1 MVGNITIFVIVV
13 QVIVEEIMK
22 RDRKPLSKEARE
34 FLVGKRDKM
43 GKIERDKTIK
53 RLEMYDRGFREKE

>member
-34 FLVGKRDKM
+34 FLVGKRDRM

>member
-1 MVGNITIFVIVV
+1 MVVRVLPCVWIV
-13 QVIVEEIMK
+13 QVIVEETMK
-22 RDRKPLSKEARE
+22 RNRKPLSREARE
-34 FLVGKRDKM
+34 FLVSKKDRM

>member
-1 MVGNITIFVIVV
+1 MEENIFHYVHNV

-22 RDRKPLSKEARE
+22 KNKPISKEARA
-34 FLVGKRDKM
+34 FLLSKKDRM

-53 RLEMYDRGFREKE
+53 RLEMYDRGFRER

>member
-1 MVGNITIFVIVV
+1 VGESISHYVHNV

-22 RDRKPLSKEARE
+22 KNKPISKEARD
-34 FLVGKRDKM
+34 FILSKKDRM

-53 RLEMYDRGFREKE
+53 RLEMYDRGFREK

>member
-1 MVGNITIFVIVV
+1 
-13 QVIVEEIMK
+13 MK

-34 FLVGKRDKM
+34 FLVGKKDRM